1 MNKFPAF
8 LVISV
13 FLLLSAVLKETE
25 GMSAVFAPGRER
37 KVCLTIAIS
46 SYSIFK
52 GVFGLTVENSESDAF
67 IIRISNFVLLR
78 LINNQEITR
87 IRKQT
92 GFSIQS
98 LTEVRSDFPVSEESG
113 KNFVV
118 RAKFC

>member
-52 GVFGLTVENSESDAF
+52 GAFGLTVENSESDAF

-87 IRKQT
+87 IRKQQ
-92 GFSIQS
+92 GSVFSRLLKSGAI
-98 LTEVRSDFPVSEESG
+98 FPSAKKVG
-113 KNFVV
+113 KTLY
-118 RAKFC
+118 